1 MSNQTITFPQFP
13 NHSIYIS
20 LFKGLSSNSI
30 KQIKQELVSGNK
42 AYDYCFLNT
51 KHIVSLE
58 HLYSSIHR
66 SILNYTNN
74 NMAAKTLNTEII
86 FNLSPINNIVDALK
100 NFGIR
105 EDCPNVIIIKVL
117 PTEECTEDKIL
128 EITENLSALLGEGVE
143 KASLDDELMPAGN
156 QNLQQ
161 SALCRSAS
169 QSAKNFSCSYAAVY
183 LKLRQSGIPEKYLT
197 KPLPDSGSAA
207 LSDQLSGTGH
217 RKYNPILPD
226 R

>member
-117 PTEECTEDKIL
+117 PTEECTEDKIS

-143 KASLDDELMPAGN
+143 KASLDDELMFNELVDIKKLKKLYKLNDAKIDGEGKE
-156 QNLQQ
+156 LQQ
-161 SALCRSAS
+161 RLTRLAIGACL
-169 QSAKNFSCSYAAVY
+169 
-183 LKLRQSGIPEKYLT
+183 LRGY
-197 KPLPDSGSAA
+197 
-207 LSDQLSGTGH
+207 
-217 RKYNPILPD
+217 
-226 R
+226 